1 MSPIAALA
9 GNTGGRVA
17 AFARMIGDI
26 CTIESAIVGGRI
38 SGCMLLG
45 GAIAGGG
52 RCGGGSAEAANAIVG
67 GCGNSPRGNPPWNT
81 TSGPS
86 SPRSI
91 VTLGYLGKMA
101 IGGGWSPSSSSH
113 PMYDSGNCDGSA
125 EHHALMV
132 IGVVYG

>member
-17 AFARMIGDI
+17 AFARMIGGI
-26 CTIESAIVGGRI
+26 CTIEAAIVGRI
-38 SGCMLLG
+38 SGGMIIG

-67 GCGNSPRGNPPWNT
+67 GCGNSPRGNPPSNT
-81 TSGPS
+81 TSIPS
-86 SPRSI
+86 LPRSI
-91 VTLGYLGKMA
+91 VMSGYFGKMT

-113 PMYDSGNCDGSA
+113 PTYDSGNCRGRL